1 MQTNSI
7 QENANSFLSSLNP
20 EQLEAV
26 TTTEGYVRVI
36 AGAGSGKTRALTY
49 RFAYL
54 VNQIGILPS
63 HILCVTFTNK
73 AAAEMRRRIR
83 ELTGDNDTGYISTFH
98 GFCVSV
104 LQEDSNTV
112 SYPKSFLVLD
122 NSDINAMLQIIYE
135 ERGLTLRQ
143 MTFSHA
149 HDMIEIRKIFKDPHY
164 YEDLI
169 TMPLEQIHQKYLAA
183 TKADDIIFY
192 GYLYQEKKCFG
203 LDYNDLL
210 KFVLYIFQTNEAI
223 RLKWQERLEY
233 IMIDE
238 FQDID
243 LIQYEVMKALCPYHN
258 NLFVVGDPDQT
269 IYTWRG
275 ADIRY
280 LLEFDKNF
288 PGVRTIMMNRN
299 YRSTKP
305 ILDAANSLIGKNK
318 GRIKKDLVVGNKGG
332 GSLPLASTADA
343 FSATPSPRG
352 SAPKT
357 PGNSP
362 RVCEANSIVSDSERT
377 TPPLPLYYHASSAED
392 EAEYILKKVR
402 ELSESGFA
410 LSDIAILYRAHYISR
425 PLEEVFQREK
435 LPYTLNSGVPFF
447 DRAEIKDA
455 LSYLRMIA
463 YKDDISFLRTV
474 NQPKRNV
481 GERRIK
487 ALKEYVE
494 TNGGTLYEALK
505 LMVGDPLF
513 ANTTAQKYIDLIES
527 FSVTYPGRQIS
538 EVFSHIINESGYEL
552 ALRTEG
558 SQERLD
564 NLAELKQSI
573 YEYETSCGEEC
584 TLENYLAHAALYTNA
599 DIENSKNA
607 IRLMTVHTAK
617 GLEFPVVFI
626 AGLNEN
632 TFPSKKTDTLE
643 AMEEERRLA
652 FVAVTRAQKLLYLT
666 EAEGFSQV
674 TGGRYP
680 SRFIFDID
688 RPLLNYEVEL
698 SPQLLAKTR
707 LYVQESET
715 KLQKKSELAG
725 LEKGD
730 TVEHGILGRGIIL
743 EIDELDGTYTIQ
755 FEKTATPRKMSFK
768 APLKKA

>member
-1 MQTNSI
+1 MSN
-7 QENANSFLSSLNP
+7 EDFNLDNLNE
-20 EQLEAV
+20 EQRAAV

-54 VNQIGILPS
+54 VNEIGILPS

-73 AAAEMRRRIR
+73 AAAEMRNRIR
-83 ELTGDNDTGYISTFH
+83 KLTGDNDTGYISTFH

-104 LQEDSNTV
+104 LQEDSHAV

-122 NSDINAMLQIIYE
+122 NSDIDSMLQIIYE

-143 MTFSHA
+143 MTFSNA
-149 HDMIEIRKIFKDPHY
+149 RDMIENRKLFKEPHY

-169 TMPLEQIHQKYLAA
+169 RMSLDEIHQKYLAA
-183 TKADDIIFY
+183 TRADDIIFY

-210 KFVLYIFQTNEAI
+210 KFVLYIFQINDEI
-223 RLKWQERLEY
+223 RQKWQERLEY

-243 LIQYEVMKALCPYHN
+243 FIQYELMKALCPYHN

-288 PGVRTIMMNRN
+288 PAVQTIMMNRN

-305 ILDAANSLIGKNK
+305 ILDVANSLIDKNK
-318 GRIKKDLVVGNKGG
+318 GRIKKNLICGNEGE
-332 GSLPLASTADA
+332 SLPLARTA
-343 FSATPSPRG
+343 SLATPSAG
-352 SAPKT
+352 DT
-357 PGNSP
+357 P
-362 RVCEANSIVSDSERT
+362 A
-377 TPPLPLYYHASSAED
+377 TPPLPSYFHAKSAEE
-392 EAEYILKKVR
+392 EAENLVKKIR
-402 ELSESGFA
+402 ELTENNFA
-410 LSDIAILYRAHYISR
+410 PSDIAILYRAHYISR
-425 PLEEVFQREK
+425 TIEEVFQREK
-435 LPYTLNSGVPFF
+435 IAYTLNSGVPFF
-447 DRAEIKDA
+447 DRIEIKDS

-463 YKDDISFLRTV
+463 YKDDLSFLRVV
-474 NQPKRNV
+474 NSPKRNV

-487 ALKEYVE
+487 FLKEYVAE
-494 TNGGTLYEALK
+494 HGGSLYEALK
-505 LMVGDPLF
+505 LSAGDELF
-513 ANTTAQKYIDLIES
+513 ANTKAQSFIDLIEN
-527 FSVTYPGRQIS
+527 FSATYHNMQIS
-538 EVFSHIINESGYEL
+538 ELFSHVMNQSGYEL

-599 DIENSKNA
+599 DITAHKNA
-607 IRLMTVHTAK
+607 VRLMTIHTAK

-626 AGLNEN
+626 VGMNEN
-632 TFPSKKTDTLE
+632 MFPSQKVDSLK

-652 FVAVTRAQKLLYLT
+652 FVAVTRAQKRLYLS
-666 EAEGFSQV
+666 EAEGF
-674 TGGRYP
+674 TNRAGGRYP

-688 RPLLNYEVEL
+688 KSLLNYEVEL
-698 SPQLLAKTR
+698 PPQLLTKTR
-707 LYVQESET
+707 LYIQESDSI
-715 KLQKKSELAG
+715 LAKKSELAD
-725 LEKGD
+725 LAVGD
-730 TVEHGILGRGIIL
+730 TVEHKILGRGTIL
-743 EIDELDGTYTIQ
+743 AIDQTAATYTVK
-755 FEKTATPRKMSFK
+755 FEKTATPRKMSFR
-768 APLKKA
+768 APLTKTST